1 MRAVI
6 QRVISARVRV
16 DGEIVGEI
24 GRGFLTLLGVAKG
37 DTEKELDWVL
47 QKIVKLR
54 VFEDQAGKM
63 NLALGDIGGEHLIVS
78 QFTLCADVSKGN
90 RPSFIDAASPEVA
103 RPLVDK
109 AIEMSRAMGIKTAG
123 GKFQADMKVELIN
136 DGPVTIVVDSER
148 G

>member
-1 MRAVI
+1 MRVVI